1 MGTELATGLFTLG
14 GVIVGAG
21 ASTWGQVYL
30 ESKREKREADRAKR
44 LVAGELLHLQLV
56 LRAAAV
62 GPEWPLVRDVNAH
75 VPNAAWQEFRSRLV
89 DTVDDD
95 LFNQLVMTYA
105 ELEVT
110 RAQFVTAFA
119 LVDKPLAASDATS
132 LMHLSYKLGRLRRRL
147 ADTGVGW
154 PDEIVEE
161 TVDSFMQIFDRLS
174 DDDLHDEAQVARVKD
189 IANSLAPLKH
199 DGDAW
204 LAEINRRLERVNPDQ
219 QQARR
224 TLRFS
229 SPRRRMR
236 ACPDRPA
243 DVASDETRR
252 SAPAIGRRSV
262 SPRSGRAGRCRRGL
276 RLGCARRARRAPPAC
291 ALGRS
296 GACRSLA
303 LQRAR
308 RTL

>member
-219 QQARR
+219 Q
-224 TLRFS
+224 
-229 SPRRRMR
+229 
-236 ACPDRPA
+236 
-243 DVASDETRR
+243 
-252 SAPAIGRRSV
+252 
-262 SPRSGRAGRCRRGL
+262 
-276 RLGCARRARRAPPAC
+276 
-291 ALGRS
+291 
-296 GACRSLA
+296 
-303 LQRAR
+303 
-308 RTL
+308 

>member
-1 MGTELATGLFTLG
+1 MGPELATGLFTLG

-44 LVAGELLHLQLV
+44 LVAGELLHLQLI
-56 LRAAAV
+56 LRAAAA
-62 GPEWPLVRDVNAH
+62 GPNWPLISDVNAH
-75 VPNAAWQEFRSRLV
+75 LPNTAWQEFRSRLV

-95 LFNQLVMTYA
+95 LFRELVLTYA
-105 ELEVT
+105 ELEAD
-110 RAQFVTAFA
+110 RARFVAAFN
-119 LVDKPLAASDATS
+119 LGGKPLSALEATS
-132 LMHLSYKLGRLRRRL
+132 LIKMSNTLGRLRRRL
-147 ADTGVGW
+147 GDAGGGW

-219 QQARR
+219 Q
-224 TLRFS
+224 
-229 SPRRRMR
+229 
-236 ACPDRPA
+236 
-243 DVASDETRR
+243 
-252 SAPAIGRRSV
+252 
-262 SPRSGRAGRCRRGL
+262 
-276 RLGCARRARRAPPAC
+276 
-291 ALGRS
+291 
-296 GACRSLA
+296 
-303 LQRAR
+303 
-308 RTL
+308 